1 MQTIYDV
8 GSEYRRAR
16 IGCAFTVFGRRGNE
30 GDIRRERGGII
41 QEGRY

>member
-1 MQTIYDV
+1 MQSIYDV

-41 QEGRY
+41 QGGHY